1 MACDLGFRPSKY
13 YFLSYNSE
21 DADRVSEIARQMSR
35 TGIEL
40 WYDNGIK
47 YDEKWERTIA
57 EKIYGCQAVVLFFT
71 RGILYKESSFV
82 EKEYK
87 MALTFKRKIYVVLMD
102 EIDDEDVPPFK
113 VLWWTDIK
121 TQQCIEAHAI
131 ADPGRIAEEIVSA
144 LTRNVT
150 DYMELRF
157 TDAPYDTKR
166 NKSEPCSGKR
176 YVFISYS
183 TKNLEDALAMRGALM
198 NRGVRTWMAPGDI
211 PAGSTYWVD
220 KEVERALSYGRTVI
234 PVALGDQGPE

>member
-1 MACDLGFRPSKY
+1 
-13 YFLSYNSE
+13 
-21 DADRVSEIARQMSR
+21 
-35 TGIEL
+35 
-40 WYDNGIK
+40 
-47 YDEKWERTIA
+47 
-57 EKIYGCQAVVLFFT
+57 
-71 RGILYKESSFV
+71 
-82 EKEYK
+82 
-87 MALTFKRKIYVVLMD
+87 MD

-131 ADPGRIAEEIVSA
+131 ADPGRIVEEIASA
-144 LTRNVT
+144 LTRNDT

-157 TDAPYDTKR
+157 TDAPYVTKR
-166 NKSEPCSGKR
+166 NKLEPCSGKR

-198 NRGVRTWMAPGDI
+198 NSGIKIWMAPGDI

-234 PVALGDQGPE
+234 SVALGDKGPE